1 MDKDKYDVIVIGAGP
16 AGSAAAKVVAE
27 RGLKA
32 VLLEEHTLVGV
43 PEHCWGLLH
52 RTTRPELYEE
62 ILKTMHKSVVL
73 TEYRLERVF
82 APSGKVVQEIPT
94 AGMSDYL
101 VRRDEFDRELARQAV
116 NAGADLRVNTRVT
129 GLLKQDG
136 KVIGV
141 STNSNTA
148 PTLYGKVV
156 IGADGIHAAQR
167 GTPKWEG
174 LTRANITFT
183 GGVTLELARVRDIE
197 PDVLEWHTGA
207 FIKRGWTGICPRDD
221 VSCTIDFMSMA
232 EFEQVKSGNYAIS
245 KKLRDAVPV
254 RMTGWSHPS
263 DLGVGLPKVVEDG
276 LILAGSAAHL
286 IGILP
291 AIVSGRY
298 AAEVAVEAIQEGDVT
313 AKKLSKYEDQYEILK
328 GPSGFL
334 DSPPFYK
341 CSSDEAIETLLLEL
355 IEKGE
360 LSFINP
366 VPV

>member
-1 MDKDKYDVIVIGAGP
+1 MNKYDVIVVGAGP
-16 AGSAAAKVVAE
+16 AGSAAAKIVAE

-32 VLLEEHTLVGV
+32 ILLEEHTIVGV

-52 RTTRPELYEE
+52 RTTKPELYHE
-62 ILKTMHKSVVL
+62 ILRTMHKGVVL

-82 APSGKVVQEIPT
+82 APSGKVVQEIPVAGT
-94 AGMSDYL
+94 ADYL

-116 NAGADLRVNTRVT
+116 NAGADLRLNTRVT

-136 KVIGV
+136 RVIGV
-141 STNSNTA
+141 TTNSNTA
-148 PTLYGKVV
+148 PTLYGKIV

-167 GTPKWEG
+167 GTPRWEG
-174 LTRANITFT
+174 LIKAEQTFT

-207 FIKRGWTGICPRDD
+207 FIKRGITGICPRDD
-221 VSCTIDFMSMA
+221 VSCTIDFMSMD
-232 EFEQVKSGNYAIS
+232 EFERVKSGNYAIS
-245 KKLRDAVPV
+245 RKLRDAIPV

-276 LILAGSAAHL
+276 LILTGSAACL

-298 AAEVAVEAIQEGDVT
+298 AAEVAVEAIKEGDVT
-313 AKKLSKYEDQYEILK
+313 VKKLSKYEDQFKTLR
-328 GPSGFL
+328 GPAGFL

-341 CSSDEAIETLLLEL
+341 CSSDEAIEKLLLEL

-360 LSFINP
+360 FSPTLP
-366 VPV
+366 VPL

>member
-1 MDKDKYDVIVIGAGP
+1 MYEYDVIVVGAGP
-16 AGSAAAKVVAE
+16 AGSAAAKIAAE
-27 RGLKA
+27 RGLEA
-32 VLLEEHTLVGV
+32 ILLEEHTLVGV

-52 RTTRPELYEE
+52 RTTRPELYEDIIKE
-62 ILKTMHKSVVL
+62 MCQSVVL
-73 TEYRLERVF
+73 TEYRVERVF
-82 APSGKVVQEIPT
+82 APSGKVVQELSVAGT
-94 AGMSDYL
+94 ADYL

-116 NAGADLRVNTRVT
+116 NAGADLRLNTRVT

-136 KVIGV
+136 RIIGV
-141 STNSNTA
+141 ATNSNTV
-148 PTLYGKVV
+148 PTLYGKIV
-156 IGADGIHAAQR
+156 IGADGIHAAQK
-167 GTPKWEG
+167 GTPRWEG
-174 LTRANITFT
+174 LTRADQTFI
-183 GGVTLELARVRDIE
+183 GGITLELARVREIE

-232 EFEQVKSGNYAIS
+232 EFERVKSGNYAIS

-263 DLGVGLPKVVEDG
+263 DLGIGLPKVVEDG

-298 AAEVAVEAIQEGDVT
+298 AADVAVEAIKEDDVSV
-313 AKKLSKYEDQYEILK
+313 KKLSRYEDLFSTLK
-328 GPSGFL
+328 GPAGFL

-341 CSSDEAIETLLLEL
+341 CSSDEAIENLL
-355 IEKGE
+355 IEMIE
-360 LSFINP
+360 RNEFPLTTPIP
-366 VPV
+366 L